1 MGYFLP
7 VIHFNCIW
15 PILLAETITYVLFI
29 TAVLAQPLSNAQN
42 LMALI
47 LQQLVPVYRLKWSMP
62 QRQGR
67 EKSPLTCL
75 PGYPKC

>member
-29 TAVLAQPLSNAQN
+29 TGSSSSAPL
-42 LMALI
+42 
-47 LQQLVPVYRLKWSMP
+47 
-62 QRQGR
+62 
-67 EKSPLTCL
+67 
-75 PGYPKC
+75 KCSELDGPDFAAIGSSVQIKMEYATETR